1 MTPSFNNRPI
11 LTVRNVRA
19 LLYAILNYYE
29 KWMNI
34 QDEQELYDKEQS
46 YMRTISKYRLMISKL
61 NYDSVEALEQSSNSK
76 TSSMISNVPGARLNK
91 LNMEEIVE
99 YVEQ

>member
-34 QDEQELYDKEQS
+34 QDEQELYNQDQP

-76 TSSMISNVPGARLNK
+76 TSTMI
-91 LNMEEIVE
+91 
-99 YVEQ
+99 

>member
-1 MTPSFNNRPI
+1 MTPSFNDGPI

-34 QDEQELYDKEQS
+34 QDEQERCEQDQP
-46 YMRTISKYRLMISKL
+46 YMRTISKYRLMVSKL

-76 TSSMISNVPGARLNK
+76 TTSMI
-91 LNMEEIVE
+91 
-99 YVEQ
+99 